1 MPKTK
6 TPQHPN
12 SRKAWKR
19 ISLRGRLQ
27 LVQRTIGNIDY
38 HLDEI
43 GLTHEKSNLLRSTI
57 PVRVAAIERRL
68 AEIINT
74 IEELFELNPI
84 KTKD

>member
-19 ISLRGRLQ
+19 SSLKGRLKLMQ
-27 LVQRTIGNIDY
+27 KTLGNIGDFLEEEELKTIKALFVMSDITRKTKTTEI
-38 HLDEI
+38 HLNR
-43 GLTHEKSNLLRSTI
+43 L
-57 PVRVAAIERRL
+57 IEH
-68 AEIINT
+68 IDK
-74 IEELFELNPI
+74 LFELNPI